1 MKIIIDNVAKHN
13 LGEAM
18 SFEEKLFLCNIEMVS
33 KKRSIGDNNY
43 PREMINLW
51 ESLKRRLAQE
61 HTPIRLGPRTT

>member
-1 MKIIIDNVAKHN
+1 MKIIFDNVVKHK

-18 SFEEKLFLCNIEMVS
+18 SFEEKLLLCIIEMVS
-33 KKRSIGDNNY
+33 KKRSIGVNNY

-61 HTPIRLGPRTT
+61 HTPRLGPRTT